1 MLFLYFFPFCTELWI
16 SYLYDTD
23 CYISCIITQFSR
35 YLNWTFTIST
45 SPILLV
51 CFCIPSLFPIPST
64 WHFFTFNS
72 VSHFLLQ
79 SKILFKAIF
88 QTFTFFSISV
98 SQQLFIIYKQAHVTI
113 YFLMHIIYTYQEKYW
128 CQCQSLRHCTTFF
141 SSFQFYVLY
150 HCSYFSSLKG
160 QVYYFPF

>member
-23 CYISCIITQFSR
+23 CYISCIITQFSC

-79 SKILFKAIF
+79 SKILFKAIV

-98 SQQLFIIYKQAHVTI
+98 SATFHHLQTSSCDYLLSHAYHLYIPGKVLVPMPILKALHYLLLFIPILCPLPLYL
-113 YFLMHIIYTYQEKYW
+113 FLFT
-128 CQCQSLRHCTTFF
+128 
-141 SSFQFYVLY
+141 
-150 HCSYFSSLKG
+150 
-160 QVYYFPF
+160 